1 MNKNTAI
8 CLFGATLSAGLIAA
22 AIPSAIILL
31 KSDRGKIRSFDKAV
45 NTASKTAL
53 KMTRSETIRVK
64 GSASQMVDSDYGSW
78 SGSFAVAAPTREE
91 AIIKLNEAEKTIEKF
106 IVKTGFKKE
115 EIVWDSISISTVH
128 RKNEKGVETN
138 DIHHYEAG
146 RSLSISSKEVKRLEK
161 LDRTYTDLVKE
172 GYSVSNHGASYI
184 ITDVDKYKM
193 KLLEAATKN
202 AYERAKA
209 LTESCGG
216 EVGSLLSA
224 SQGIFQILAPGGGN
238 ISDYGTYDKS
248 TISKEVKA
256 VVTLEFNLK
265 TKR

>member
-1 MNKNTAI
+1 MNKNTAL
-8 CLFGATLSAGLIAA
+8 CTFGATLSAGLIAA
-22 AIPSAIILL
+22 AIPTAVILL
-31 KSDRGKIRSFDKAV
+31 KSDNNKIRAFDKAV
-45 NTASKTAL
+45 GTASKTAL

-64 GSASQMVDSDYGSW
+64 GSASQIVDSDFGSW
-78 SGSFAVAAPTREE
+78 SGSVAVAAPTRQE
-91 AIIKLNEAEKTIEKF
+91 AIIKLNEAEKTIVKF
-106 IVKTGFKKE
+106 IEKRGFKE
-115 EIVWDSISISTVH
+115 SEIIWDSISVSTVH

-138 DIHHYEAG
+138 EIHHFEVG
-146 RSLSISSKEVKRLEK
+146 RSLSISSANVANLEK
-161 LDRTYTDLVKE
+161 LDREFTNLVKE
-172 GYSVSNHGASYI
+172 GYSVSNGGASYI
-184 ITDVDKYKM
+184 ITNLDDYKM

-202 AYERAKA
+202 AYDRAKV
-209 LTESCGG
+209 LTESSGG

-248 TISKEVKA
+248 TIRKEVKA